1 MTPFADRLIAR
12 TRALGHPLC
21 VGLDPFP
28 ERIPALF
35 GPAGSVA
42 AAEAFFAAVIA
53 RLAGRV
59 AAVKPQIGLFEPWGA
74 AGVAAV
80 ERLCAQAQAAGLLV
94 ILDAKRGD
102 IGTTAQ
108 GYARACLGPDPAF
121 AADCVTVNP
130 YMGLDTLEPFF
141 AAAEQTAKGVA
152 VLVRTSNPGARDFQD
167 LDAGGAPV
175 WARVAEALQPAMDRL
190 RGLAGFSSLMI
201 VAGATWPQEARTL
214 RALLGQALFLVPG
227 YGAQGGAAGDA
238 VAGFVTGP
246 AGLEGGLV
254 SSSRAILYPPGAHD
268 TAAGWEQAF
277 DSALAAAT
285 AELSAAVRSA

>member
-1 MTPFADRLIAR
+1 MTAFADRLIDA
-12 TRALGHPLC
+12 TRRLGHPLC
-21 VGLDPFP
+21 VGLDPFA

-35 GPAGSVA
+35 GPQGAVET
-42 AAEAFFAAVIA
+42 AEAFFSAVIA

-59 AAVKPQIGLFEPWGA
+59 AAIKPQIGLFEPWGA

-80 ERLCAQAQAAGLLV
+80 ERLCERAQAADLLV

-167 LDAGGAPV
+167 LDASGAPL

-190 RGLAGFSSLMI
+190 KGESGFSSLMI

-238 VAGFVTGP
+238 VAGFIAGP

-268 TAAGWEQAF
+268 TAAAWERAF
-277 DSALAAAT
+277 DQALEAASAELAAA
-285 AELSAAVRSA
+285 VRAG